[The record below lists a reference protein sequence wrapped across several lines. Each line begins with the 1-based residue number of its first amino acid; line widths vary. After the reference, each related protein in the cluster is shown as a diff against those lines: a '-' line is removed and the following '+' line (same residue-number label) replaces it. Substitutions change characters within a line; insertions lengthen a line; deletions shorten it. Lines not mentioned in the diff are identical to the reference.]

1 MDEVADTLLIGL
13 GDLNRA
19 VLSALAAAHRLE
31 A

>member
-1 MDEVADTLLIGL
+1 MDEVADTLLIGQ

-19 VLSALAAAHRLE
+19 VLSALAATRWLE